1 MNRNFLNDKDKTN
14 PKLNMKDENGDP
26 GNRDWEAFSRKLEK
40 DLQAKNSKM
49 IECIKLYEVSDL
61 YHREELI
68 REIENLRIETLE
80 LLLESFKS
88 VVPTANYKII
98 KEDNIRLN

>member
-14 PKLNMKDENGDP
+14 PKLNMKDENCDP
-26 GNRDWEAFSRKLEK
+26 KKRDWEAFIRKLEK

-49 IECIKLYEVSDL
+49 FACIKLYEVSDL

-68 REIENLRIETLE
+68 RDIKNLRNETLE

-98 KEDNIRLN
+98 KEDNIHLN